1 MYLYDDLASLTAAFV
16 MMSQATRVTSAMAA
30 GSATEA
36 KVAKCS
42 SGPHSFVG
50 VCALEL
56 RGARK
61 GALEILGFL
70 KLTEKT
76 Q

>member
-16 MMSQATRVTSAMAA
+16 IMSQETRVISAMAA

-42 SGPHSFVG
+42 SGSHSLVG

-70 KLTEKT
+70 KLH
-76 Q
+76 

>member
-16 MMSQATRVTSAMAA
+16 MMSQETRVTSAMAA

-36 KVAKCS
+36 KVAKSS
-42 SGPHSFVG
+42 SGSHSLVG
-50 VCALEL
+50 VFALEL

>member
-16 MMSQATRVTSAMAA
+16 IMSQETRVISAMAA

-36 KVAKCS
+36 KAAKCNL
-42 SGPHSFVG
+42 GPHSLVE

-56 RGARK
+56 RGARN

-70 KLTEKT
+70 KLH
-76 Q
+76 

>member
-16 MMSQATRVTSAMAA
+16 MMSQETRLTSAMAA

-36 KVAKCS
+36 KVAMCS

-50 VCALEL
+50 VCGLEL
-56 RGARK
+56 CGACH
-61 GALEILGFL
+61 GALAILGFL
-70 KLTEKT
+70 KLN
-76 Q
+76 